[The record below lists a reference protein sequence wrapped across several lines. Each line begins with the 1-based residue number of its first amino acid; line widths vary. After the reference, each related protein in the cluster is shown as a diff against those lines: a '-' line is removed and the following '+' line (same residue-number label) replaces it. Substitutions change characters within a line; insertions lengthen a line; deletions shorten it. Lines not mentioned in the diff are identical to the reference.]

1 MTSEHAGLTL
11 RGQSRRGACRWLGA
25 ALAGVLVA
33 FAGSAGS
40 QSARIPAAIQA
51 ALLVKVASFDRNFA
65 ARAGRRAVVLV
76 VQAADNKESAH
87 DASSIS
93 AALGEVPLIGSV
105 PHEEILVTY
114 RTAPALAELVRSKRA
129 AIVYLG
135 SGLSGQVGA
144 IRDALSSVNV
154 LTFGAVPEYVPSG
167 VVLGVDLI
175 SGRPKLLVNIGQAQ
189 KQQVAFP
196 ASVLNL
202 MKVYQ

>member
-1 MTSEHAGLTL
+1 MTSERCGLSL
-11 RGQSRRGACRWLGA
+11 RGESRRGACRWLGA
-25 ALAGVLVA
+25 SLVGALVT
-33 FAGSAGS
+33 FAGPAGS
-40 QSARIPAAIQA
+40 QSVRIPAAMQA

-87 DASSIS
+87 DAASIS
-93 AALGEVPLIGSV
+93 AALAEVPLIGSV
-105 PHEEILVTY
+105 PHEEVPVTY

-202 MKVYQ
+202 MKVYP